1 MDWLNYHH
9 LHYFWVVAREG
20 TIARACD
27 QLHLTQPAISKQL
40 RQLEHSFGEK
50 LFKRVGRNLAL
61 TETGQEVF
69 RYAEEIFSLGQE
81 LIETFEGKPTR
92 RPVRL
97 SVGVADVLPKAIT
110 FRLLEPA
117 LHLPEPVQLYCDERG
132 LVELL
137 TELARHRL
145 DLVLS
150 DSPMGPEANVRAYN
164 HLLGECSVSIIGSNV
179 LARKFR
185 RGFPYSLDNAPLLL
199 PTQKSM
205 LRHSLDQW
213 FDSRSIRPDLRGEF
227 DDSALMKVFG
237 QSGLGL
243 LPVPT
248 VVEKEACRQY
258 RLQHVGRL
266 DAVWERYY
274 AISVERR
281 LRHPAVKAITEA
293 AHNTLFKES

>member
-1 MDWLNYHH
+1 
-9 LHYFWVVAREG
+9 
-20 TIARACD
+20 
-27 QLHLTQPAISKQL
+27 
-40 RQLEHSFGEK
+40 
-50 LFKRVGRNLAL
+50 
-61 TETGQEVF
+61 
-69 RYAEEIFSLGQE
+69 
-81 LIETFEGKPTR
+81 
-92 RPVRL
+92 
-97 SVGVADVLPKAIT
+97 
-110 FRLLEPA
+110 
-117 LHLPEPVQLYCDERG
+117 
-132 LVELL
+132 
-137 TELARHRL
+137 
-145 DLVLS
+145 
-150 DSPMGPEANVRAYN
+150 MGPEANVRAYN